1 MKTIGFALVAL
12 ALAGCA
18 GISPSVT
25 EMPALPQLAEPARGI
40 FTSGRLTDVD
50 IASIQRSGIREVIDL
65 TLDSETPDFDEAA
78 AARSRGLVYRNL
90 PIKGADG
97 LSMEN
102 VMAFDA
108 LLRSA
113 KRPVLVH
120 CASSNRVGA
129 MAALK
134 AAWVDG
140 ATTEQAIALGK
151 SWGLKG
157 LEAEVQ
163 TRLQSGPVEDR
174 NE

>member
-1 MKTIGFALVAL
+1 MKTFSIALVAL

-18 GISPSVT
+18 AISPSLT
-25 EMPALPQLAEPARGI
+25 EMPALSNLAEPAQGV
-40 FTSGRLTDVD
+40 FTSGRLTDAD
-50 IASIQRSGIREVIDL
+50 IVSIQHSGIREVIDL

-90 PIKGADG
+90 PIEGARG

-102 VMAFDA
+102 VVAFDV

-129 MAALK
+129 IAALH

-140 ATTEQAIALGK
+140 ASTEQAIAIGK

-157 LEAEVQ
+157 LEAEVL
-163 TRLQSGPVEDR
+163 TRLQSGPVESP
-174 NE
+174 

>member
-1 MKTIGFALVAL
+1 MKTFSIALVAL

-18 GISPSVT
+18 AISPSLT
-25 EMPALPQLAEPARGI
+25 EMPALSNLAEPAQGV
-40 FTSGRLTDVD
+40 FTSGRLTDAD
-50 IASIQRSGIREVIDL
+50 MASIQRSGIREVIDL

-90 PIKGADG
+90 PIEGARG

-102 VMAFDA
+102 VVAFDV

-129 MAALK
+129 IAALH

-140 ATTEQAIALGK
+140 ASTEQAIAIGK

-157 LEAEVQ
+157 LEAEVL
-163 TRLQSGPVEDR
+163 TRLQSGPVESP
-174 NE
+174 

>member
-1 MKTIGFALVAL
+1 MKTIALALVAL

-18 GISPSVT
+18 SMSPSLA
-25 EMPALPQLAEPARGI
+25 EMPALPQLAEPAKGV
-40 FTSGRLTDVD
+40 FTSGRLSDVD
-50 IASIQRSGIREVIDL
+50 IVSIQRSGIHEVIDL
-65 TLDSETPDFDEAA
+65 TLDGETPDFDEAA
-78 AARSRGLVYRNL
+78 AARNRGMVYHNL

-102 VMAFDA
+102 VLAFDA

-129 MAALK
+129 IAALK

-140 ATTEQAIALGK
+140 ASAEQAIVVGK

-157 LEAEVQ
+157 LEAEVKS
-163 TRLQSGPVEDR
+163 RLESGPAEGR